1 MYLQPH
7 HSKTS
12 MDSTKK
18 RKRNDANDGRGR
30 GRGRGRG
37 DDLNG
42 GGVGRGQSRGR
53 GRGDR
58 GSSDQTS
65 KNGFHN
71 RQNNSTTNNNHR
83 FGRVMPQPPKLK
95 YSSTSSSSS
104 SSSSCIHPTVSIAIP
119 GSVVSNAQTRELQT
133 QLAGQIARAAAVFRV
148 DEVVVYDDG
157 LGTALNSN
165 SNYRRGP
172 STTQHHRSSAAT
184 SDKMEDGN
192 YKKSE
197 DNNME
202 EEDVKVNV
210 DEKKQTKERPST
222 DPHAFLARILQY
234 VECPQYLRRMIF
246 PMHPDLQFAGL
257 LPPLDAPHHLRKHDV
272 STYREGVT
280 MADNDKVVHD
290 NNDAND
296 AIKSGSLVDCG
307 IPNRLVRIDRIIPPG
322 IRCTVKLDPKAYTQR
337 SGRRDNFMEGIVVSP
352 TAPRDEDG
360 MYWGYSCRLAS
371 SINSIFSECPY
382 GGGYD
387 LKVGTSER
395 GDISIDDPKFSL
407 KKKRTMSNDNGKRT
421 QTASGGG
428 NGEDDTRFNHLLI
441 VFGGVAGIEEC
452 VDADESMTLPGE
464 ESQKLFDIWVNVCPY
479 QGSRTI
485 RSEEALFI
493 TLARLSPYIARNV
506 LMGTTIQSNKVG
518 KKGQPVTKTEDI
530 EFSDEAVSEESS
542 DEEGR

>member
-1 MYLQPH
+1 MDLQ
-7 HSKTS
+7 
-12 MDSTKK
+12 K
-18 RKRNDANDGRGR
+18 RKRNDTDNGRGR

-37 DDLNG
+37 DDSNIG
-42 GGVGRGQSRGR
+42 GTGRGRGRGQGR

-58 GSSDQTS
+58 GSSDQS
-65 KNGFHN
+65 AKNGFNN

-95 YSSTSSSSS
+95 YSSSSSSL
-104 SSSSCIHPTVSIAIP
+104 IHPTVSIAIP

-172 STTQHHRSSAAT
+172 STMQHRSSAAI
-184 SDKMEDGN
+184 SDKIEDGN
-192 YKKSE
+192 DKKPEDYKQ
-197 DNNME
+197 

-210 DEKKQTKERPST
+210 DEKKQPKERPSI

-280 MADNDKVVHD
+280 VVGNDKSSKVVQNNNNDNDS
-290 NNDAND
+290 
-296 AIKSGSLVDCG
+296 KSGSLVDCG
-307 IPNRLVRIDRIIPPG
+307 IPNRLVRIDRTIPPG
-322 IRCTVKLDPKAYTQR
+322 IRCTVKLDTKAYTQR
-337 SGRRDNFMEGIVVSP
+337 SGGRDNFMEGIVVSP

-371 SINSIFSECPY
+371 SINTIFSECPY
-382 GGGYD
+382 EGGYD

-407 KKKRTMSNDNGKRT
+407 KKKRIMTNNNGKKT
-421 QTASGGG
+421 QQPSGGG
-428 NGEDDTRFNHLLI
+428 IGEDDTRFNHLLI

-464 ESQKLFDIWVNVCPY
+464 ESRKLFDTWVNVCPY

-493 TLARLSPYIARNV
+493 TLARLSPFIARNV
-506 LMGTTIQSNKVG
+506 LLGTTTQSNKGG

-542 DEEGR
+542 DEEGRYLSKYE

>member
-1 MYLQPH
+1 ME
-7 HSKTS
+7 
-12 MDSTKK
+12 K
-18 RKRNDANDGRGR
+18 RKRNDADDGRGR

-37 DDLNG
+37 DDSNG
-42 GGVGRGQSRGR
+42 GGIGRGRGQGRGR
-53 GRGDR
+53 GRGDVR
-58 GSSDQTS
+58 GSSDQTT

-71 RQNNSTTNNNHR
+71 RHNNNNNTTGGHHNNNHR

-95 YSSTSSSSS
+95 YSSSSSLSR
-104 SSSSCIHPTVSIAIP
+104 IHPTVSIAIP

-172 STTQHHRSSAAT
+172 STMHHHRSSAAV
-184 SDKMEDGN
+184 SDKIEDASE
-192 YKKSE
+192 KKSE
-197 DNNME
+197 ANIE
-202 EEDVKVNV
+202 EEDVKVNA
-210 DEKKQTKERPST
+210 DEKKQPKERPST

-234 VECPQYLRRMIF
+234 VECPQYLRRLIF

-280 MADNDKVVHD
+280 VINKNKSSKEVVQNNNNDD
-290 NNDAND
+290 NDAND
-296 AIKSGSLVDCG
+296 TIKSGSLVDCG

-337 SGRRDNFMEGIVVSP
+337 SGGRDNFMEGIVVSP

-371 SINSIFSECPY
+371 SMNTIFSECPY
-382 GGGYD
+382 EGGYD
-387 LKVGTSER
+387 LTVGTSER

-407 KKKRTMSNDNGKRT
+407 KKKRAMTNNNGKKT
-421 QTASGGG
+421 QHASGT
-428 NGEDDTRFNHLLI
+428 GEDDTRFNHLLI

-464 ESQKLFDIWVNVCPY
+464 ESRKLFDIWVNVCPY

-506 LMGTTIQSNKVG
+506 LLGTTIQSKKGG

-542 DEEGR
+542 DEEGTL